1 MFSKCVTVGE
11 NYNTIVIDYS
21 FKKNFDEKILV
32 VKKKLKYFGCENVW
46 NRKCKKFKR
55 DGGWEKEKMHHL
67 GCAFGW

>member
-1 MFSKCVTVGE
+1 L
-11 NYNTIVIDYS
+11 TILL
-21 FKKNFDEKILV
+21 KKNFDEKILV